1 MTFFDDAIVLE
12 IFPNYIAA
20 EITAGLLKSEGVEAR
35 VVYDDCGGMEPQ
47 LRLTQGVRVMV
58 YREDE
63 ARARE
68 ILKDMATAE
77 AGTGIANEMKP
88 ALACA

>member
-1 MTFFDDAIVLE
+1 VTFFDDAIVLAT
-12 IFPNYIAA
+12 FPNYFAA
-20 EITAGLLKSEGVEAR
+20 ELTAGLLKSEGVEAR
-35 VVYDDCGGMEPQ
+35 VVYDDCGGMDPA

-68 ILKDMATAE
+68 ILAAMSQPGD
-77 AGTGIANEMKP
+77 P
-88 ALACA
+88 APEP

>member
-1 MTFFDDAIVLE
+1 MLE

-47 LRLTQGVRVMV
+47 LRFTQGVRVMV

-68 ILKDMATAE
+68 ILKDMATA
-77 AGTGIANEMKP
+77 GKP
-88 ALACA
+88 E

>member
-1 MTFFDDAIVLE
+1 MNFDDAIVLAT
-12 IFPNYIAA
+12 FPNYVAA
-20 EITAGLLKSEGVEAR
+20 ELTAGLLKSEGVEAR
-35 VVYDDCGGMEPQ
+35 VVYDDGGGMYPA

-68 ILKDMATAE
+68 ILAAMA
-77 AGTGIANEMKP
+77 AGEDLVVEP
-88 ALACA
+88 

>member
-1 MTFFDDAIVLE
+1 VTFFDDAIVLAT
-12 IFPNYIAA
+12 FPNYIDA
-20 EITAGLLKSEGVEAR
+20 ELTAGLLKSEGVEAR
-35 VVYDDCGGMEPQ
+35 VVSDDGGGMYPA

-68 ILKDMATAE
+68 ILADMAE
-77 AGTGIANEMKP
+77 GGDLVVDP
-88 ALACA
+88 